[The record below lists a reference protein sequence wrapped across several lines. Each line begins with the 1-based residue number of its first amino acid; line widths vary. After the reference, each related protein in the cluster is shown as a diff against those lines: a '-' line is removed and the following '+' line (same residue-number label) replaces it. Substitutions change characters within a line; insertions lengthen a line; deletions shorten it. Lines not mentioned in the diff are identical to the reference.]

1 MAKGLL
7 ATQEAD
13 QRRLAALRSEQ
24 AARAALRSEEASNAE
39 ASYREKQ
46 ALRETAFAE
55 EEIPYATMNFSMG
68 PPQPGLVQTPKNP
81 GLMGGPQYQ
90 SSDLPSGMTP
100 EDVQKMF
107 DYQRQAGTQEI
118 TAVPYNVGFRPGQQP
133 TLLNQQQ
140 MPSAPMPRQLMQSSN
155 AQLIGA
161 TPPTLPGNQ
170 QISIPGASPRPEF
183 SADMLRGTQPIDSG
197 QGRFNKNIPNQFGR
211 SASPPMSIPRQQPT
225 LSGKTLQPLSD
236 YARLE
241 PEPQEMPDTSGRS
254 IYEPPHGSVSPQ
266 PGSRNY
272 GATKRQQEIIHE
284 FIPEDFEQTGERIP
298 RTMRN
303 NNPVALS
310 KTNIDWD
317 GLSTVQDDVQ
327 LAAEDFPM
335 AQFDN
340 PIMGA
345 RAAARNFLT
354 KFHRGEDTVSKII
367 QAHLSSVRPLDEH
380 HALVKS
386 VSKHMG
392 VKSSATINLDNED
405 QLNKFV
411 EGVVAHEGGGWGGSA
426 TRHFIDSGIVQTGV
440 TMALDKVKKT
450 ATKPAKDLGLPPA
463 K

>member
-7 ATQEAD
+7 ATQEAEY
-13 QRRLAALRSEQ
+13 RRMAALRS
-24 AARAALRSEEASNAE
+24 AE

-46 ALRETAFAE
+46 ALREAAFAKE
-55 EEIPYATMNFSMG
+55 ETPYAYMNFSMG

-100 EDVQKMF
+100 LDVQEML

-140 MPSAPMPRQLMQSSN
+140 MPGARLPRSLVQSSA

-161 TPPTLPGNQ
+161 TPPTLPGKQ

-197 QGRFNKNIPNQFGR
+197 QGRFNNNIPNQFGR
-211 SASPPMSIPRQQPT
+211 SASPPVSIPRQQPT
-225 LSGKTLQPLSD
+225 LSGKTLQPLSE
-236 YARLE
+236 YASME
-241 PEPQEMPDTSGRS
+241 PGQQA
-254 IYEPPHGSVSPQ
+254 VSPQ

-367 QAHLSSVRPLDEH
+367 TKHLSSVRPLDEH

-392 VKSSATINLDNED
+392 VKSSETINLDNED

-411 EGVVAHEGGGWGGSA
+411 EGVVAHEGGGWDGSA

>member
-1 MAKGLL
+1 MPSDFNIPLSMPSWNEQVTARPQHGLL
-7 ATQEAD
+7 SQQAHYLQQQERIA
-13 QRRLAALRSEQ
+13 
-24 AARAALRSEEASNAE
+24 AARAAALAE
-39 ASYREKQ
+39 AKKPKYDGRMTLSKGPELRDIPQMYEDPNATNYGFLNNSQ
-46 ALRETAFAE
+46 AEQYNPQLPPPPLSLGAPTGLMTTEGRRA
-55 EEIPYATMNFSMG
+55 YHNNFGGMSTEYSIG
-68 PPQPGLVQTPKNP
+68 TKNP
-81 GLMGGPQYQ
+81 KINNGLLTHIPSIYDGQIVDQRTAEDMIIRNNGVDPETGRFITPGGDPEARSQGLSLTKQ
-90 SSDLPSGMTP
+90 IARKPASLLTP
-100 EDVQKMF
+100 
-107 DYQRQAGTQEI
+107 
-118 TAVPYNVGFRPGQQP
+118 
-133 TLLNQQQ
+133 
-140 MPSAPMPRQLMQSSN
+140 SSN
-155 AQLIGA
+155 DGLLGR
-161 TPPTLPGNQ
+161 TPPP
-170 QISIPGASPRPEF
+170 
-183 SADMLRGTQPIDSG
+183 
-197 QGRFNKNIPNQFGR
+197 
-211 SASPPMSIPRQQPT
+211 
-225 LSGKTLQPLSD
+225 
-236 YARLE
+236 
-241 PEPQEMPDTSGRS
+241 EMPDTQGRS

-327 LAAEDFPM
+327 LAEEDFPM

-340 PIMGA
+340 PILGA
-345 RAAARNFLT
+345 RAAARNFRT
-354 KFHRGEDTVSKII
+354 KFRRGLNTVSKII

-392 VKSSATINLDNED
+392 VKSSETINLDNED

-411 EGVVAHEGGGWGGSA
+411 EGVVAHEGGGWDGSA

>member
-7 ATQEAD
+7 ATQEAEY
-13 QRRLAALRSEQ
+13 RRLADLRS
-24 AARAALRSEEASNAE
+24 AE

-46 ALRETAFAE
+46 ALREAAFAKE
-55 EEIPYATMNFSMG
+55 ETPYAYMNFSMG
-68 PPQPGLVQTPKNP
+68 PPPPSLIQTPENP

-100 EDVQKMF
+100 EDVQKML

-140 MPSAPMPRQLMQSSN
+140 MPGARLPRSLVQSSA

-161 TPPTLPGNQ
+161 TPPTLPGKQ

-197 QGRFNKNIPNQFGR
+197 QGRFNNNIPNQFGR
-211 SASPPMSIPRQQPT
+211 SASPPVSIQRQQPT

-236 YARLE
+236 YASME
-241 PEPQEMPDTSGRS
+241 PGQQA
-254 IYEPPHGSVSPQ
+254 VSPQ

-327 LAAEDFPM
+327 LAEEDFPM

-340 PIMGA
+340 PILGA
-345 RAAARNFLT
+345 RAAARNFRT
-354 KFHRGEDTVSKII
+354 KFRRGLNTVSKII

-392 VKSSATINLDNED
+392 VKSSETINLDNED

-411 EGVVAHEGGGWGGSA
+411 EGVVAHEGGGWDGSA